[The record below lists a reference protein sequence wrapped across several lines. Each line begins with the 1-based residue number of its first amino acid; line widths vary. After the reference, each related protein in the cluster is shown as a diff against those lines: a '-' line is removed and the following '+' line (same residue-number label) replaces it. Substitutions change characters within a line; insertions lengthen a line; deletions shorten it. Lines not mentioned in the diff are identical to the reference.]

1 MKREHVT
8 RPTRHPRE
16 PAAADLLIE
25 LGKQWVE
32 NDKAIL
38 AADEAGDQRAAAT
51 LSERADQLEDEIA
64 RRVPSSLVGIVAQL
78 RVLKYLCA
86 YEFPDLH
93 GRLVDNMIA
102 GIEAMIAGAK
112 ADRRQR
118 PKKPH
123 RRKSK

>member
-16 PAAADLLIE
+16 PAAADLLIK

-32 NDKAIL
+32 NDNAIL

-51 LSERADQLEDEIA
+51 LSERADQLEGEIA
-64 RRVPSSLVGIVAQL
+64 RRVPSSLVGIIAQL

-118 PKKPH
+118 PKKPR